1 MGIDAKR
8 SRWVAE
14 GLSCVRK
21 LVVLLAVAI
30 VPSMLYI
37 HRTRTGVSGIE
48 DQQAVGTF
56 TGSGFGGGGGE

>member
-1 MGIDAKR
+1 
-8 SRWVAE
+8 
-14 GLSCVRK
+14 LSCVRK

-30 VPSMLYI
+30 VPSVLYI